1 MPLYTYKCTN
11 CGHVFEISQRMSDD
25 PLEECPV
32 CLGSVRRVINSVG
45 VVFKGQGFYVTDNR
59 RSATLPSSSGATGS
73 DTGAAET
80 AKTPTQ
86 TEATTPVKTAAAESS
101 SA

>member
-11 CGHVFEISQRMSDD
+11 CGHVFEASQRMSDD

-32 CLGSVRRVINSVG
+32 CLGNVRRVINSVG

-59 RSATLPSSSGATGS
+59 RSATIPSSSGAASS
-73 DTGAAET
+73 DTAADKAAT
-80 AKTPTQ
+80 PSKTEP
-86 TEATTPVKTAAAESS
+86 AAPVKTAAAESS

>member
-11 CGHVFEISQRMSDD
+11 CGYIFEANQRMSDD

-32 CLGSVRRVINSVG
+32 CQGGLRRVINSVG

-59 RSATLPSSSGATGS
+59 RSATLPSSSTTTSG
-73 DTGAAET
+73 DTSAADT
-80 AKTPTQ
+80 
-86 TEATTPVKTAAAESS
+86 ATTTTKTEPTTPAKTAAVESS

>member
-11 CGHVFEISQRMSDD
+11 CGYVFEARQRMSDN

-32 CLGSVRRVINSVG
+32 CQGGVRRVINSVG

-59 RSATLPSSSGATGS
+59 RSTTIPPGSASTTSSEP
-73 DTGAAET
+73 DAAE
-80 AKTPTQ
+80 K
-86 TEATTPVKTAAAESS
+86 TTPAPKTEPTTPAAESS